1 MSSTSHR
8 QSGNV
13 SEPSPLSTPER
24 IVAPDGRVHTGWFA
38 RPFLDASLDGA
49 PVRHPLAAL
58 RGTPFAAVE
67 RAYRG
72 MRLKQWHYTSVV
84 TDRMLFAC
92 AIVDAGYVG
101 NAFAY
106 VVDRATGRK
115 HEYSVLTPG
124 AAGIEIAPNSI
135 DGTTRIVWPGFGR
148 IELSNDSS
156 RGERRIDA
164 ALEGRRLF
172 GARPALDASILIRD
186 DGRQPAPIVVVD
198 EPVAGRWLYTHKCYA
213 LEAEGHVRAGDLGD
227 AFARGKG
234 LAGLDFNRGYRARET
249 YWNWA
254 AAAGRASDGTRVGWN
269 LTAGRRPEE
278 VPSSAGEDAGD
289 SALWLGAECVKIGA
303 VFFDYDA
310 KNLMKPWRIRDAE
323 GLVDL
328 SFAPAGERAE
338 DINVGL
344 IVSRFHQPY
353 GRFRGRLCSRTGQTF
368 AIEDVFGVVEQH
380 FAKW

>member
-1 MSSTSHR
+1 
-8 QSGNV
+8 
-13 SEPSPLSTPER
+13 
-24 IVAPDGRVHTGWFA
+24 
-38 RPFLDASLDGA
+38 
-49 PVRHPLAAL
+49 
-58 RGTPFAAVE
+58 
-67 RAYRG
+67 
-72 MRLKQWHYTSVV
+72 
-84 TDRMLFAC
+84 
-92 AIVDAGYVG
+92 
-101 NAFAY
+101 
-106 VVDRATGRK
+106 
-115 HEYSVLTPG
+115 
-124 AAGIEIAPNSI
+124 
-135 DGTTRIVWPGFGR
+135 
-148 IELSNDSS
+148 
-156 RGERRIDA
+156 
-164 ALEGRRLF
+164 
-172 GARPALDASILIRD
+172 
-186 DGRQPAPIVVVD
+186 VVVD

-254 AAAGRASDGTRVGWN
+254 AAAGRASDGTRVGWHP
-269 LTAGRRPEE
+269 TAGRRPEE

-289 SALWLGAECVKIGA
+289 SARWLGAECVKIGA